1 MGTAIDSFDVAGRSI
16 IRSGDGAF
24 FHLPPSAG
32 SGQNLATGIS
42 DELLQRRQAGAR
54 PLAGRERI
62 GLVAPEPVA
71 AALLPLFQ
79 EAGVD
84 VAVSD
89 DREPGSVGLVLH
101 LAATPAERNRF
112 EALPG
117 CRAAVLRFYGEGD
130 LVFVDPL
137 SLEPADPTGWQ
148 VLRRRLAASPAA
160 AELRAWLDTPAAAA
174 DFAPHGVAM
183 DLLTARLL
191 TIITAWQRNSPSL
204 AAHRRTLWRL
214 DTLTL
219 AASEHPVLPF
229 PEPASLGEGL
239 RDPLR

>member
-1 MGTAIDSFDVAGRSI
+1 MGTAIDSFDVAGRST

-32 SGQNLATGIS
+32 GGQHLATGVS
-42 DELLQRRQAGAR
+42 DELLQRRQAGAL
-54 PLAGRERI
+54 PLPGRELI

-71 AALLPLFQ
+71 AALLPVFH

-84 VAVSD
+84 LAVGD
-89 DREPGSVGLVLH
+89 DREPGSVGLLLH
-101 LAATPAERNRF
+101 LATMPAERNRF
-112 EALPG
+112 DALPG
-117 CRAAVLRFYGEGD
+117 RAAVLRFYGEGD

-174 DFAPHGVAM
+174 DFALQGIAM

-219 AASEHPVLPF
+219 ANSEHPVLPF

-239 RDPLR
+239 RAPLR

>member
-1 MGTAIDSFDVAGRSI
+1 MGTAIDSFDVAGRST

-32 SGQNLATGIS
+32 GGQHLATDVS
-42 DELLQRRQAGAR
+42 DELLQRRQAGAL
-54 PLAGRERI
+54 PLPGRERI

-71 AALLPLFQ
+71 AALLPVFH

-84 VAVSD
+84 LAVGD
-89 DREPGSVGLVLH
+89 DREPGSVGLLLH

-112 EALPG
+112 DALPG
-117 CRAAVLRFYGEGD
+117 PCGRA
-130 LVFVDPL
+130 PL
-137 SLEPADPTGWQ
+137 
-148 VLRRRLAASPAA
+148 LRRRRPG
-160 AELRAWLDTPAAAA
+160 LRRSAVSRTGRPNRVAGTPAQARSLTGRRRTAGLA
-174 DFAPHGVAM
+174 GYPRCCRGLRSPGIAM

-219 AASEHPVLPF
+219 ATSEHPVLPF
-229 PEPASLGEGL
+229 PEPASLGGGL
-239 RDPLR
+239 RAPLR